1 MCLTISILFVEA
13 QGHEITSVSAM
24 ISTSYASK
32 DSLEFGDDVYELRFD
47 SLSRAKQ
54 HSCTQR
60 NILLFELEDDSATL
74 RDFSSH
80 HALHVDSR
88 HLRGHLLMLVFF
100 ADTLRHAHK
109 ERTHDDCTL
118 GVARY
123 SMAIVCARLRNLV
136 ELQQT
141 VQKVSEQTETI
152 IRSSLKQGFCH
163 VPLRR
168 MLVVSQRDH
177 QKFVS
182 MYGATRGVSVLP
194 DGDQMQFRKDV
205 VEGCWNIK
213 FFSDAEYQL
222 LDQEQYFARFA

>member
-1 MCLTISILFVEA
+1 MCLTISIVEA

-24 ISTSYASK
+24 ISISYTSK
-32 DSLEFGDDVYELRFD
+32 DSLEFGDDVYELCFD

-54 HSCTQR
+54 HSCMQR

-74 RDFSSH
+74 RDFSSY

-88 HLRGHLLMLVFF
+88 RLRGHLLMLVFF

-109 ERTHDDCTL
+109 ERTHDDCTF
-118 GVARY
+118 GIARY
-123 SMAIVCARLRNLV
+123 SMAIVCARLCNLV
-136 ELQQT
+136 ELQQS
-141 VQKVSEQTETI
+141 VQQVSEQTETI
-152 IRSSLKQGFCH
+152 IRSSLKQGFCR

-168 MLVVSQRDH
+168 VLVVSQSDH
-177 QKFVS
+177 KKFVS
-182 MYGATRGVSVLP
+182 MYGATRAVSVLT

-205 VEGCWNIK
+205 VEGCWNMK

-222 LDQEQYFARFA
+222 LNQEQYSARFG